1 MAKNDNVELRYGNIV
16 KQCIDMIGAKHLRVV
31 AGRGTTK
38 TTDILAD
45 RSMDV
50 IYDMP
55 RSRLVWVAD
64 TYVNARAN
72 VIPKLIEGWV
82 EYKGWR
88 EGVHFVV
95 DERPPSSFDLPYSPL
110 VTYKNTI
117 SIFNG
122 CNTQLGSLDQMSGLA
137 GGSYQHAFGDEVKYH
152 DKKKLD
158 TVLPAL
164 RGYHAFAHS
173 PFYRGTTFTTDLPNL
188 SKGDFDWIMDTET
201 NMDVEQIKLAY
212 QCGSVLNEIN
222 HKIKKAFDRRDK
234 EAMRKLIKQRERWMV
249 RWYKARYNSTFFIVV
264 SSLVNLDILTP
275 GYIYDNLEAL
285 GWEEFKQSVLS
296 FKSQL
301 EEGDRFY
308 TGLGQHH
315 FYQDGI
321 LNDYV
326 QSFGIKD
333 AFEAN
338 SLMLRHIDHNAPL
351 DCGVDFGKMIS
362 MVIGQELGPY
372 FYALKNIFTLVPESS
387 LELGEKFRTF
397 FKHHKN
403 KILYMYYDRSGNQ
416 YESSGRDWA
425 TEVKNH
431 IEFDAQGNRTGWKVV
446 LMSKEQAT
454 IYQSQEY
461 FFMKQVFQQTV
472 KGLPGVKI
480 DQYQCKELKS
490 SMELSK
496 LQTKQDTKTGKTTI
510 HKDKS
515 SEKLPLKKL
524 PLQSTNFSDAF
535 KYLMY
540 RKKWADLVKRRS
552 FSLPSGL
559 DGM

>member
-1 MAKNDNVELRYGNIV
+1 MAKKDNVEYRYGNIV
-16 KQCIDMIGAKHLRVV
+16 KQCIDLIGPKHLRVV
-31 AGRGTTK
+31 GGRGFTK
-38 TTDILAD
+38 TTDIHAD

-50 IYDMP
+50 CYSMP

-95 DERPPSSFDLPYSPL
+95 DEKPPSNFDLPYSPL

-117 SIFNG
+117 SIHNG
-122 CNTQLGSLDQMSGLA
+122 CNFQLGSLDQMSGLA

-164 RGYHAFAHS
+164 RGFTAFSHS

-188 SKGDFDWIMDTET
+188 SKGDFDWIMDTEK
-201 NMDVEQIKLAY
+201 NMNVEQIKIAF
-212 QCGSVLNEIN
+212 QCGTILNDIN
-222 HKIKKAFDRRDK
+222 HKIKKAYDRRDK

-249 RWYKARYNSTFFIVV
+249 RWYKSRYDSTFFIVV

-275 GYIYDNLEAL
+275 GYIYDNLESL

-333 AFEAN
+333 DFEAN
-338 SLMLRHIDHNAPL
+338 SLMLRYIDHDAPL

-372 FYALKNIFTLVPESS
+372 FYALKGLFTLIPESS
-387 LELGEKFRTF
+387 AELGEKFRKF
-397 FKHHKN
+397 FKHHRK
-403 KILYMYYDRSGNQ
+403 KVLYMYYDRSGNQ

-431 IEFDAQGNRTGWKVV
+431 IEYDKKGRTNWKVI

-454 IYQSQEY
+454 IYQSQEF

-472 KGLPGVKI
+472 KDLPGVKI

-490 SMELSK
+490 SMELAMIE
-496 LQTKQDTKTGKTTI
+496 TKKDTKTGKTTI
-510 HKDKS
+510 HKNKKS
-515 SEKLPLKKL
+515 ESLPTKKL
-524 PLQSTNFSDAF
+524 PMQSTNFSDAF

-540 RKKWADLVKRRS
+540 RKKWAELVKRRS
-552 FSLPSGL
+552 FTLPTGL